1 MNMSLALLISNETTY
16 AVNKE
21 YCIYLDRNCPMVFK
35 SVLTKV
41 STTHTQGKTS
51 HYQSPN
57 KYGGFISALLRSG
70 LCYLYS

>member
-1 MNMSLALLISNETTY
+1 MNMSLALLSSNETTD

-41 STTHTQGKTS
+41 STTHTQDVTLS
-51 HYQSPN
+51 ITN
-57 KYGGFISALLRSG
+57 
-70 LCYLYS
+70 